1 METYYIKRK
10 IEGRIYTTCIDV
22 NDIISCK
29 EASLLICV
37 GLRHV
42 YRLMDDSKKLKFIH
56 IGKKRMIKCSEAI
69 AYIKKRYGDERVI

>member
-1 METYYIKRK
+1 METYYIERK
-10 IEGRIYTTCIDV
+10 IEGRIYTAYINKDE
-22 NDIISCK
+22 IISCK

-42 YRLMDDSKKLKFIH
+42 YRLMDDSKKLKFIY

-69 AYIKKRYGDERVI
+69 AYKER